1 MAETMRRLNRLLWA
15 IPIFFLPWAV
25 AGCGN
30 DQTTDKAAATPP
42 GVRLVPSPAAGSG
55 PEELYMG
62 GEPGAMVRIEV
73 FSDFQCPLCKEFY
86 LGTLKPII
94 ADYAGTQK
102 VSVVYHDLP
111 LEMHQFARPAAR
123 LALAAARLGREEWLR
138 VTDEIY
144 KDQEQW
150 SVTGNFEPALSKALN
165 PTQLMRVVR
174 MAGDPAIDAAV
185 QQEVLLAES
194 RRVTSTPT
202 FFISTKSGREQRI
215 NGAIAYPVLKDFL
228 DRLLGGRTDAK

>member
-1 MAETMRRLNRLLWA
+1 MAEMVKQLNRLSWM
-15 IPIFFLPWAV
+15 IPIALLLSTV
-25 AGCGN
+25 AGCRN
-30 DQTTDKAAATPP
+30 DRPADKAAVTPP

-55 PEELYMG
+55 QEELYLG

-73 FSDFQCPLCKEFY
+73 FSDYQCPRCKEFY

-102 VSVVYHDLP
+102 VSVIYHDLP
-111 LEMHQFARPAAR
+111 LEMHPFARPAAR

-138 VTDEIY
+138 VTDEFY

-150 SVTGNFEPALSKALN
+150 SVSGNFESALSKALN

-185 QQEVLLAES
+185 QQEVLFAES
-194 RRVTSTPT
+194 RGVTSTPT

-215 NGAIAYPVLKDFL
+215 NGAIAYPVLKDYL